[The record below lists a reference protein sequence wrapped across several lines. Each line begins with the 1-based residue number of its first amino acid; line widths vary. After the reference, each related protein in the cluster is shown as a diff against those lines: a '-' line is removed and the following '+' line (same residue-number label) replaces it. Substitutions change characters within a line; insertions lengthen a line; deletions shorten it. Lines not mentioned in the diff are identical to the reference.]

1 MQNIIL
7 NLLDKT
13 RKIADNGSSK
23 PTKGCLSIPDKTNK
37 NRLIDRDGHDA
48 TGAVDDE
55 WWQTCIRVW
64 EVKANGGEAF
74 LRL

>member
-55 WWQTCIRVW
+55 
-64 EVKANGGEAF
+64 
-74 LRL
+74 